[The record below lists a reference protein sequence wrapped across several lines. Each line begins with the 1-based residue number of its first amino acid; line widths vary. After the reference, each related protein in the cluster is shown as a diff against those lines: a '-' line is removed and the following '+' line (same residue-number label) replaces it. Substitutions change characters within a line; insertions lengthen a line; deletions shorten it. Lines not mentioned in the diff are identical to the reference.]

1 MCTAATNAFVVM
13 KYVYD
18 DYNTWITKKNME
30 NKKYVRSKICKF
42 VFTWIEPYVIS
53 TSVEEHKF
61 S

>member
-1 MCTAATNAFVVM
+1 MCTTATNAFVVM

-18 DYNTWITKKNME
+18 DYNTWITPFSEK
-30 NKKYVRSKICKF
+30 NKKYVMSKICKF